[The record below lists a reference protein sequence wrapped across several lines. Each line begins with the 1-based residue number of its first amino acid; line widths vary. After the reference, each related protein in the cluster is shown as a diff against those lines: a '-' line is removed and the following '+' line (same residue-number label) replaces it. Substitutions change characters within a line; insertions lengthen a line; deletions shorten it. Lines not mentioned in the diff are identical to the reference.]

1 MAETVT
7 QIKISVTIIV
17 HESAKIWVNIMWGKK
32 VYLEFYYI
40 FLCENVKYLGIIIG
54 ETGIMC
60 DKTMEWEK
68 LFEQKHFKKI

>member
-1 MAETVT
+1 MRE
-7 QIKISVTIIV
+7 
-17 HESAKIWVNIMWGKK
+17 ESIFGI
-32 VYLEFYYI
+32 LLH